1 MTGSD
6 TCAAHGRPAR
16 FGVVGDLPDD
26 NTLILETLFDI
37 RVDVGHVIDLL
48 EDEDE
53 DEEEEEDVS

>member
-1 MTGSD
+1 LRRSSAD
-6 TCAAHGRPAR
+6 GRIEPWSICQTTVR
-16 FGVVGDLPDD
+16 LSSKRCS
-26 NTLILETLFDI
+26 TI

>member
-1 MTGSD
+1 MRHSSGD
-6 TCAAHGRPAR
+6 GRI
-16 FGVVGDLPDD
+16 GDVIDLPDD
-26 NTLILETLFDI
+26 ATLILETLFDI